1 MIKKIAL
8 IFISCLSQLSLA
20 QGVVEVGRAKY
31 RFEDRR
37 FADVFKNSLI
47 IGHSIS
53 SGLMRNI
60 DATYGKG
67 PGNVLAED
75 YAEVPVLA
83 NIAEGVGTL
92 ETGLSKMNRWILN
105 EQDRAAKAG
114 SDRDIHVMN
123 RHFERSS
130 VIVGVDALYM
140 AASFNECEDYGD
152 QGLVSILDQ
161 FVQKTHSAD
170 KVLILGNVP
179 KEDRSTFSSLAKLV
193 LPEMN
198 ESCRQL
204 INSALVQSCTT
215 ERHCYIVDLESLVN
229 TLNRT
234 GQLVLKDGT
243 ILKDNPSFLG
253 RLMGRQVRP
262 DGVNMSDQG
271 VQVIVEEILG
281 KLAANPPRFRQGP
294 EAPAVRRPH

>member
-1 MIKKIAL
+1 MIKTIAIL
-8 IFISCLSQLSLA
+8 LMSVICQVTLA

-37 FADVFKNSLI
+37 FADVFKRSLV

-53 SGLMRNI
+53 SGLMHRI
-60 DATYGKG
+60 DSNYGKS

-75 YAEVPVLA
+75 YAQVPVMA

-92 ETGLSKMNRWILN
+92 ETGLSKMNRWLLN
-105 EQDRAAKAG
+105 EQDRDAKPGA
-114 SDRDIHVMN
+114 DRDIETMN
-123 RHFERSS
+123 SRFDHSS

-140 AASFNECEDYGD
+140 AASFNECADYGD
-152 QGLVSILDQ
+152 QGVAGILEQ
-161 FVQKTHSAD
+161 FAQKASAAG

-179 KEDRSTFSSLAKLV
+179 KEERSTFSSLAKMV

-198 ESCRQL
+198 ESCRQV
-204 INSALVQSCTT
+204 INTSLKQSCTT
-215 ERHCYIVDLESLVN
+215 NRNCYIVDLESLVN
-229 TLNRT
+229 TLNTT

-243 ILKDNPSFLG
+243 VLKDDPSFFG
-253 RLMGRQVRP
+253 RLKGRQVRP

-271 VQVIVEEILG
+271 VQVIVEEILS
-281 KLAANPPRFRQGP
+281 KLATNPPRLN
-294 EAPAVRRPH
+294 APAPAIMPR